1 MLGATRAYSGLFY
14 SCLLCTVFLRVI
26 ARAVKKDTGGIINH
40 FMRLMNDNFC
50 SYVVWKHLFPVIF
63 MAVFTS
69 SVLILL
75 HISHTSH
82 YYLGCTKV
90 SINVESFLLL
100 LVCPSVV
107 QFWVTFSFL
116 DSPFFYFF
124 AFSASGALF
133 PLATST
139 VTAFILPSIISAT
152 LGNLLIATEKT
163 KALFL
168 FLFWLC
174 SQAFIIPRELIPSR
188 RNARTWA
195 LQKANINASAV
206 CANCSDDI
214 MKSVTAWQQ

>member
-1 MLGATRAYSGLFY
+1 MTPANIRLHDDVAPELLNWAKSYLKVQSMLGATRAYSGLFY

-26 ARAVKKDTGGIINH
+26 TRAVKKDTGGIINH

-63 MAVFTS
+63 MALFTS

-107 QFWVTFSFL
+107 QF
-116 DSPFFYFF
+116 
-124 AFSASGALF
+124 
-133 PLATST
+133 
-139 VTAFILPSIISAT
+139 
-152 LGNLLIATEKT
+152 
-163 KALFL
+163 
-168 FLFWLC
+168 
-174 SQAFIIPRELIPSR
+174 
-188 RNARTWA
+188 
-195 LQKANINASAV
+195 
-206 CANCSDDI
+206 
-214 MKSVTAWQQ
+214 